1 MVWMIKSCKEST
13 VEAFW
18 SQEYSRV
25 RFHCSQNLADPGFM
39 CNKSWSCIPLPS
51 LTIWLYLT
59 HLFHQPASS
68 KGHHLLRSL
77 HGPPW
82 TSSSA
87 SAVPDAKAAESELPH
102 SSPGSSACCIRA
114 LGMHGPKHHSNYSNG
129 MQWREHPKNHQSF
142 NLHGSHLETLNY
154 TTSSLAASFS
164 QAKNSENIPW
174 GMRPWKMSLRIWAK
188 IQWKKTCSLDLSC
201 LLVKSIFNSTSE
213 SSSASNS
220 HWTGHLDIKTL
231 LGLLARWYQAPRE
244 CQRHVYTWKS
254 AWYWKRKDSTTPVQ
268 NYEEN

>member
-13 VEAFW
+13 VAAFW

-25 RFHCSQNLADPGFM
+25 RFHCSQNLADPV
-39 CNKSWSCIPLPS
+39 SCATKVDLAYPCHLLPS
-51 LTIWLYLT
+51 DYIW
-59 HLFHQPASS
+59 P
-68 KGHHLLRSL
+68 
-77 HGPPW
+77 
-82 TSSSA
+82 TSSISQLQVKDTICSCLFTVHHEPRAVLQQCQTQRQQNLSCRTPRQARVRAA
-87 SAVPDAKAAESELPH
+87 SAPLGCMVPNTIAM
-102 SSPGSSACCIRA
+102 AC
-114 LGMHGPKHHSNYSNG
+114 NG
-129 MQWREHPKNHQSF
+129 MQWREHPKDHQS
-142 NLHGSHLETLNY
+142 
-154 TTSSLAASFS
+154 
-164 QAKNSENIPW
+164 
-174 GMRPWKMSLRIWAK
+174 
-188 IQWKKTCSLDLSC
+188 SC

-231 LGLLARWYQAPRE
+231 LGLQARWYQAPRE

>member
-1 MVWMIKSCKEST
+1 MRSSHSFGWSLPKWPCLALRTRCTNNTPVGLLIEHPTFLRLHCIWWCEWSKLQRIDSGRILKPRVFKSSFSLLAES
-13 VEAFW
+13 
-18 SQEYSRV
+18 R
-25 RFHCSQNLADPGFM
+25 RPGFM

-68 KGHHLLRSL
+68 KGHHLLLSL

-114 LGMHGPKHHSNYSNG
+114 LGMHGPKHHSNG
-129 MQWREHPKNHQSF
+129 MQWREHPKDHQS
-142 NLHGSHLETLNY
+142 
-154 TTSSLAASFS
+154 
-164 QAKNSENIPW
+164 
-174 GMRPWKMSLRIWAK
+174 
-188 IQWKKTCSLDLSC
+188 SC

-231 LGLLARWYQAPRE
+231 LGLQARWYQAPRE

>member
-13 VEAFW
+13 VAAFW

-25 RFHCSQNLADPGFM
+25 RFHCSQNLADPV
-39 CNKSWSCIPLPS
+39 SCATKVDLAYPCHLLPS
-51 LTIWLYLT
+51 DYIW
-59 HLFHQPASS
+59 P
-68 KGHHLLRSL
+68 
-77 HGPPW
+77 
-82 TSSSA
+82 TSSISQLQVKDTIC
-87 SAVPDAKAAESELPH
+87 SCLFTVHHEPRAVLQQCQPDAKAAESELPH

-114 LGMHGPKHHSNYSNG
+114 LGMHGPKHHSNG
-129 MQWREHPKNHQSF
+129 MQWREHPKDHQS
-142 NLHGSHLETLNY
+142 
-154 TTSSLAASFS
+154 
-164 QAKNSENIPW
+164 
-174 GMRPWKMSLRIWAK
+174 
-188 IQWKKTCSLDLSC
+188 SC

-231 LGLLARWYQAPRE
+231 LGLQARWYQAPRE